1 MDARHRLALDPFD
14 WQRTASG
21 QIRVSRGGR
30 LVAVVAGAAA
40 RRLDRVL
47 DGDDEDAV
55 QHALARATG
64 NYRRGN
70 ER

>member
-1 MDARHRLALDPFD
+1 MDARHGLALDPFD

-30 LVAVVAGAAA
+30 LVAGAAA
-40 RRLDRVL
+40 RRLHRVL

>member
-30 LVAVVAGAAA
+30 LVAGAAA
-40 RRLDRVL
+40 RRLERVL

>member
-30 LVAVVAGAAA
+30 L
-40 RRLDRVL
+40 
-47 DGDDEDAV
+47 EDAV

-64 NYRRGN
+64 NYRPGN